1 MVRNFKSSDED
12 MEVYSA
18 DGDMVGTVERASGS
32 TAHIKPASG
41 LSRSMRRRLGWTE
54 EGEDT
59 YRLRKD
65 HVQSIDDDGIHLKKD
80 F

>member
-1 MVRNFKSSDED
+1 MARNFRSSDEGMD
-12 MEVYSA
+12 VYTA

-32 TAHIKPASG
+32 TAHIKPTSG
-41 LSRSMRRRLGWTE
+41 LSQSIRRRLGWTE

-59 YRLRKD
+59 YRLKRD
-65 HVQSIDDDGIHLKKD
+65 HVEEINDDGIHLKSD